1 MFLKVE
7 KLQAKFSKLRVL
19 WGYMP
24 KKNDLTASDIALR
37 EQLGA
42 AIRKASSERSIK
54 PQAMADAAGVS
65 LAHQYRIEGGE
76 TTPDALYLFKVCRLL
91 GISIDSLFA
100 EATSSPTPTR
110 SRSRASASP
119 AAPHTNHGVI
129 QHQNN
134 IGSNNLQIG
143 QLGVPPRARR
153 R

>member
-1 MFLKVE
+1 
-7 KLQAKFSKLRVL
+7 
-19 WGYMP
+19 MP
-24 KKNDLTASDIALR
+24 KKSLSTEDEALR
-37 EQLGA
+37 ERLGVTLRLISSARGFKPADMA
-42 AIRKASSERSIK
+42 AAC
-54 PQAMADAAGVS
+54 GVS
-65 LAHQYRIEGGE
+65 LAHQYRIEAGE